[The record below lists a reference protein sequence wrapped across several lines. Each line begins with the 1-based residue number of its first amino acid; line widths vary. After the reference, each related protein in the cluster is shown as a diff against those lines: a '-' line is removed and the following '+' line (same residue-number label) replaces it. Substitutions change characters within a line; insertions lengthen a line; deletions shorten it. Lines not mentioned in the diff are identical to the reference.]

1 METLKFRKLC
11 VMASLMA
18 LVIIFSTSCKE
29 DDPVRPDYVGTWETV
44 ESVPTDEGHVQVKDI
59 MTFNETGF
67 TNMAQMELLAG
78 KWVDFASMK
87 GTMTVSGDFMN
98 VIVTEIGITSLN
110 MITGLPTGVITSYQK
125 GSTEYDA
132 LFAQLGESKSFES
145 KFTVAGNKLT
155 LQTDKNEDGDYL
167 DELET
172 SVYTKK

>member
-1 METLKFRKLC
+1 MKTLKFRKLC
-11 VMASLMA
+11 VMAALMA
-18 LVIIFSTSCKE
+18 LVIIFFTSCEE
-29 DDPVRPDYVGTWETV
+29 DEPVRPDYVGTWETV
-44 ESVPTDEGHVQVKDI
+44 ESVPTDEGHVQVKEI
-59 MTFNETGF
+59 MTFTETGF
-67 TNMAQMELLAG
+67 TNKAQMELALG
-78 KWVDFASMK
+78 KWIDFASMK

-125 GSTEYDA
+125 GTDEYDA
-132 LFAQLGESKSFES
+132 LFAELGESKTFES

>member
-1 METLKFRKLC
+1 MKTLKFRKLC

-18 LVIIFSTSCKE
+18 LVIIFFSSCNE
-29 DDPVRPDYVGTWETV
+29 DEPVLPDYVGTWETV

-59 MTFNETGF
+59 MTFTETGF
-67 TNMAQMELLAG
+67 TNKAQMELAAG
-78 KWVDFASMK
+78 KWIDFASMK

-132 LFAQLGESKSFES
+132 LFAQLGESKTFES